1 MLRMSSSIL
10 NKLFPSLST
19 LILVAACSSNPA
31 QHANTYKVIDLSSEE
46 LPKVAAEYM
55 TTREGME
62 HGHEH
67 HDAVADNVTWRFWR
81 NGQQI
86 VIERPQLGLGELW
99 QRDGKTLIHRKL
111 YHADRRAI
119 EFQEDDLR
127 MLETQPSWQKLALL
141 VDLKVLEQL
150 GAGNMEWSDHHPI
163 REYQGKIGDSQWH
176 IVMRMDLGLPVLI
189 EREQD
194 GVSDHTELLNAYE
207 LNAAPWQPTPT
218 NGYDIIDYADLGD
231 KEYDPF
237 VIKVQAQM
245 GHDHHH

>member
-10 NKLFPSLST
+10 NKLFPLSA
-19 LILVAACSSNPA
+19 LILVAGCSGNPA
-31 QHANTYKVIDLSSEE
+31 RPADAGKVIDLYSEN

-55 TTREGME
+55 TTREVE
-62 HGHEH
+62 EHEH
-67 HDAVADNVTWRFWR
+67 EHQDVVADSVAWRFWR

-127 MLETQPSWQKLALL
+127 MLEIKPSWQKLALL
-141 VDLKVLEQL
+141 VEQKVLEQL
-150 GAGNMEWSDHHPI
+150 SAGDVEWSDNHPI
-163 REYQGKIGDSQWH
+163 REYEGKIGDSQWH

-189 EREQD
+189 DREHD
-194 GVSDHTELLNAYE
+194 GMSEHTELLNTYE

-218 NGYDIIDYADLGD
+218 NGYEIIDYADLGD

-237 VIKVQAQM
+237 VIKVQSQM

>member
-1 MLRMSSSIL
+1 ML
-10 NKLFPSLST
+10 NKLFPLSA
-19 LILVAACSSNPA
+19 LILAVACSSHPA
-31 QHANTYKVIDLSSEE
+31 RHADAGSVIDLSSEN
-46 LPKVAAEYM
+46 LPKVAAEYR
-55 TTREGME
+55 TAREGE
-62 HGHEH
+62 GHEH
-67 HDAVADNVTWRFWR
+67 HDTIADDVTWRFWR

-99 QRDGKTLIHRKL
+99 QRDGKAIIHRKL

-127 MLETQPSWQKLALL
+127 MLDTKPSWQQLALL
-141 VDLKVLEQL
+141 VDEKVLEQL
-150 GAGNMEWSDHHPI
+150 TAGNVEWSDNHPV

-176 IVMRMDLGLPVLI
+176 IVIRMDLGLPVLI
-189 EREQD
+189 DREQD
-194 GVSDHTELLNAYE
+194 GVSEHTELLNAYE
-207 LNAAPWQPTPT
+207 LNAAPWQPTAA
-218 NGYDIIDYADLGD
+218 NGYDVIDYADLGD

>member
-1 MLRMSSSIL
+1 ML
-10 NKLFPSLST
+10 NKLFPLSA
-19 LILVAACSSNPA
+19 LILVVGCSGNPA
-31 QHANTYKVIDLSSEE
+31 RHADAGKVIDLYSEN

-55 TTREGME
+55 TTREGE
-62 HGHEH
+62 EHEH
-67 HDAVADNVTWRFWR
+67 AHQDVVADNVTWRFWR

-99 QRDGKTLIHRKL
+99 QRDGKAKALIHRKL

-127 MLETQPSWQKLALL
+127 MLEIKPSWQKLALL
-141 VDLKVLEQL
+141 VDQKVLEQL
-150 GAGNMEWSDHHPI
+150 SAGDVEWSDNHPV
-163 REYQGKIGDSQWH
+163 REYEGKIGDSQWH

-189 EREQD
+189 DREHD
-194 GVSDHTELLNAYE
+194 GVSEHTELLNAYE

>member
-1 MLRMSSSIL
+1 ML
-10 NKLFPSLST
+10 NKLFPLSA
-19 LILVAACSSNPA
+19 LILAVACSHQPA
-31 QHANTYKVIDLSSEE
+31 RHADTSKVIDWSSEN
-46 LPKVAAEYM
+46 LPRVAAEYR
-55 TTREGME
+55 TTREGEE

-67 HDAVADNVTWRFWR
+67 ADVVADPVTWRFWR

-99 QRDGKTLIHRKL
+99 QRDGKTVIHRKL

-127 MLETQPSWQKLALL
+127 MLESKPSWQQLALL
-141 VDLKVLEQL
+141 VDEKILEQL
-150 GAGNMEWSDHHPI
+150 AAGEVEWSDNHPT

-194 GVSDHTELLNAYE
+194 GASEHTELLNAYE
-207 LNAAPWQPTPT
+207 LNAAPWQPTAT